1 MAVHVHRGTERRM
14 RASLRKEAILKQTSN
29 IDNQVA
35 ELYKEKARLL
45 HELVEINKELMP
57 EG

>member
-1 MAVHVHRGTERRM
+1 MPPPQKGVFRRI
-14 RASLRKEAILKQTSN
+14 RSGQRKIAILKQVSD

-35 ELYKEKARLL
+35 ELYKKKAELL